1 MTKRAGQTV
10 SVCMPVYNGSA
21 YIAESIESVLAQTY
35 KDFCL
40 IISDNCSTDGTADI
54 IRKFEDSRIRYVR
67 NEKNLGLV
75 GNHNRCI
82 ELSETKYVNIW
93 HDDDIMM
100 PENLEKKITV
110 LEKNPHVGLIFSNVE
125 FIDEEGKELSYKWN
139 EECRKDFLENGR
151 IVFRKYLQTIHIG
164 TLFFIGSVI
173 GRKECF
179 LRAGGFRPDYS
190 PLTCDSEIFLRVL
203 LYSDG
208 ACLGEPLVR
217 YRYYKGNTTSKYCG
231 INFMEEH
238 FKVVEKVF
246 KECQDQIPNWKDL
259 RTEVYKRFIKEALR
273 RGINACGKDD
283 FELGNKYLRLAG
295 EFSENSLLRM
305 KDYWGLNVRLTL
317 GPKGAKLYRP
327 IKRKIWKIA

>member
-1 MTKRAGQTV
+1 MTKKAGHKV

-35 KDFCL
+35 KDFFL
-40 IISDNCSTDGTADI
+40 IISDNCSTDGTVDI
-54 IRKFEDSRIRYVR
+54 IRKYKDSRIKYVR

-100 PENLEKKITV
+100 PDNLEKKIAV
-110 LEKNPHVGLIFSNVE
+110 LEKNPHVGLIFSNVD
-125 FIDEEGKELSYKWN
+125 FIDEDGKELSYKWN
-139 EECRKDFLENGR
+139 EECRKDFIENGR
-151 IVFRKYLQTIHIG
+151 IVFRKYLQTFHIG
-164 TLFFIGSVI
+164 ALFFIGSVI

-208 ACLGEPLVR
+208 ACLGEPLVK
-217 YRYYKGNTTSKYCG
+217 YRCYRGNTTSNYYG
-231 INFMEEH
+231 LNFMEEH
-238 FKVVEKVF
+238 FKVVERIF
-246 KECQDQIPNWKDL
+246 NEHQDQIPDWKTL
-259 RTEVYKRFIKEALR
+259 KKEVDEKFLTEALR
-273 RGINACGKDD
+273 KGVGACGNDD
-283 FELGNKYLRLAG
+283 FEMAGKYLRWAG
-295 EFSENSLLRM
+295 KFSQNLVGR
-305 KDYWGLNVRLTL
+305 KDYWRLQLRLGL
-317 GPKGAKLYRP
+317 GPRGVSLCRSMKGRLKE
-327 IKRKIWKIA
+327 IF